1 MTDEMILEVRGLC
14 KNFGNVKVLKNV
26 DLSLNKGEVLGL
38 VGENGAGKSTLMNIL
53 GGVHL
58 RSSGEIVL
66 WGQQYLPKNP
76 SDAVHNGIAF
86 IHQEL
91 SLFTNL
97 NIAENIFIDEGL
109 NGKKILQVKEMNKR
123 TADILRELNLTV
135 EPSTVVEKLTIGM
148 RQMVEIAKA
157 VSKNAKIIIFDEPTT
172 SLSASEK
179 NTLFQLIKNFSARGI
194 SMIYIS
200 HVLNDVMM
208 LCDEIVV
215 LRDGEKIG
223 DQVKTCL
230 SSTNEIIGRMVG
242 RSMDQLFPYIKKKR
256 GHELLAVHNVCQKS
270 SLRDISFTV
279 HAGEIVGIF
288 GLIGAGRT
296 ELARA
301 IYGIDP
307 IDSGEIC
314 YNGVCVP
321 HPNACDWVSK
331 QVAFITENRRDE
343 GVLLPKSVNDNIAL
357 VNLRSYRGRL
367 GIFNKKK
374 QLIDTKNVTMN
385 LQIKTASAANQSVG
399 KLSGGNQQK
408 VVIGKWLLIKPSVF
422 ILDEP
427 TRGIDVGAKYEIYTR
442 INQLAEEGSGVM
454 FISSE
459 MEELMGI
466 CDRIIVM
473 CRGQITGELPRS
485 EFSQDKLLKLAIG
498 ENYDV

>member
-1 MTDEMILEVRGLC
+1 MTNEKVLEVRGLC
-14 KNFGNVKVLKNV
+14 KSFGNVKVLKNV
-26 DLSLNKGEVLGL
+26 DLVLNKGEVLGL

-53 GGVHL
+53 GGVHP
-58 RSSGEIVL
+58 RSSGEILL

-76 SDAVHNGIAF
+76 FDAVHNGIAF

-97 NIAENIFIDEGL
+97 SIAENIFIDEGL
-109 NGKKILQVKEMNKR
+109 DGKKILQFKEMNKR
-123 TADILRELNLTV
+123 ASGILKELNLTV
-135 EPSTVVEKLTIGM
+135 EPSTIVEKLTIGM

-157 VSKNAKIIIFDEPTT
+157 ISKKAKVIIFDEPTT
-172 SLSASEK
+172 SLSNSEK
-179 NTLFQLIKNFSARGI
+179 DTLFQLIKEFSFRGI

-200 HVLNDVMM
+200 HVLNDVIM

-223 DQVKTCL
+223 DQVRTCHINT
-230 SSTNEIIGRMVG
+230 SEVISRMVG
-242 RSMDQLFPYIKKKR
+242 RSMDQLFPYITKKL
-256 GHELLAVHNVCQKS
+256 GHELLAVHNVYQKG
-270 SLRDISFTV
+270 SLIDISFSLQ
-279 HAGEIVGIF
+279 AGEIVGIF

-307 IDSGEIC
+307 IDSGEVC
-314 YNGVCVP
+314 YNGVCVR

-343 GVLLPKSVNDNIAL
+343 GILLPKSVNDNIAL
-357 VNLRSYRGRL
+357 VNLKSYRGRF
-367 GIFNKKK
+367 GKFNSRK
-374 QLIDTKNVTMN
+374 QFFDSEDVIRN

-442 INQLAEEGSGVM
+442 INHLAEQGTAVM

-473 CRGQITGELPRS
+473 CRGKITGELPRS

-498 ENYDV
+498 EMYNV